1 MFLRISTP
9 TRAQKYHFVEKDK
22 KIYKKGDLG
31 RPYVI

>member
-22 KIYKKGDLG
+22 KIHKRATEVALT
-31 RPYVI
+31 